1 MKKKTPKEVYDEM
14 SCLLTEERNSE
25 STGIDEMSV
34 GEILELIN
42 REDQK
47 VAIAVLE
54 ELPYIEKAV
63 DAAVASLSKGGRL
76 FYVGAGTSGRLG
88 VLDAAECPPT
98 FSSSPEMVQGIIA
111 GGSEALVR
119 SIEGSEDDA
128 EAAAMEL
135 SKRGLSSRDLV
146 VGIAASRRTPFVVG
160 AVEYASKVGATTVY
174 LCCNPRA
181 EMDISVDISICPLT
195 GPEVVTGS
203 TRMKAGTAQK
213 MVLNMISTATMIRM
227 GKVYENLMV
236 DLQAKSRKLIERSK
250 RIIVTLTGLSYE
262 DAAEALDRAEGNLK
276 AAIVMIRTGLQLGQ
290 ALERLKESSGN
301 VKRAIRSEKTGR
313 DTPEE

>member
-14 SCLLTEERNSE
+14 SSLLTEERNSE
-25 STGIDEMSV
+25 SARIDEMSV
-34 GEILELIN
+34 REILELIN

-47 VAIAVLE
+47 VALAVLK
-54 ELPYIEKAV
+54 ELPNIEKAV
-63 DAAVASLSKGGRL
+63 SAAVTSLSKGGRL

-119 SIEGSEDDA
+119 SIEGAEDNI
-128 EAAAMEL
+128 EAGATEL
-135 SKRGLSSRDLV
+135 SKRRLSERDVV

-160 AVEYASKVGATTVY
+160 ALEYASGVGATTVY
-174 LCCNPRA
+174 LCCNPMA
-181 EMDISVDISICPLT
+181 EMEISVDVSICPLP

-213 MVLNMISTATMIRM
+213 MVLNMITTATMIRM

-236 DLQAKSRKLIERSK
+236 DLQSRSQKLIERSK
-250 RIIVTLTGLSYE
+250 RIIVILTGLSYE
-262 DAAEALDRAEGNLK
+262 DAALALDRAGGNLK
-276 AAIVMIRTGLQLGQ
+276 AAIVMIKAGLELEQ
-290 ALERLKESSGN
+290 ALERLKESKGN
-301 VKRAIRSEKTGR
+301 VKRATRSEKTRG
-313 DTPEE
+313 DTREE